1 MRFNPRIGAVLGNA
15 RARRWADFMRTHV
28 SGFASNISLGFML
41 GLAPAFL
48 AFFGLGLDVRHVT
61 LSAGQV
67 AAAAASIGLPALH
80 QPALWWAV
88 AAIPLIGAMNV
99 GVSFYF
105 AFRLALRAHSVS
117 RFDRARIRAALRA
130 RWREHAMSFFLPV
143 R

>member
-1 MRFNPRIGAVLGNA
+1 
-15 RARRWADFMRTHV
+15 

-48 AFFGLGLDVRHVT
+48 AFFGIGLDVRHVT

-67 AAAAASIGLPALH
+67 AAAAASIGLPVIH

-130 RWREHAMSFFLPV
+130 RWRRKAISFFLPV